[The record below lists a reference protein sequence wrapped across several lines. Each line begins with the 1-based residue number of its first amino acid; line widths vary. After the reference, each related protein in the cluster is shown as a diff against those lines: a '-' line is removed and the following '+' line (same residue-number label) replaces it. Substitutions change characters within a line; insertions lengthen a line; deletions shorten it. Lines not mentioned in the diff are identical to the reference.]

1 MEKIKILIVDDV
13 PQTRKDLIRLL
24 YFEEDMEVVGE
35 AGNGQEA
42 LQKIGEL
49 QPDVVLMDINMPQMD
64 GITATEK
71 AGQLYPEVAVVIIS
85 IQGEAEYLK
94 KAMVAGA
101 RDYLVKPLSSNEM
114 GLTIRSVYK
123 QQQLRR
129 ASQYQIEPLPALI
142 TDEQSAGA
150 APAQTATKPA
160 EEKTEGKVVV
170 IFGGKGGCGK
180 TTIATNLAVVLAQN
194 QKKKVVLVDYDLQF
208 GDIAV
213 MLNLRDGNNISDL
226 VQSTE
231 KITAADLADYVIRHF
246 SGIDI
251 LPAPLFPQDAEY
263 VTAEHTETIMQ
274 LLKQQY
280 DYVIVDTASI
290 FNDINL
296 QALEAAELIL
306 LVVTRDIPTI
316 KNAKTSL
323 NILETLN
330 YREKIRVVLNRSNQD
345 LGVDIPD
352 LETGLEITV
361 AYQIVSD
368 EKTVISA
375 INKGA
380 PVTVSHAGAEIS
392 RDLRRL
398 GERIATGQRLASAEK
413 QKGLITRIFSL

>member
-1 MEKIKILIVDDV
+1 M
-13 PQTRKDLIRLL
+13 
-24 YFEEDMEVVGE
+24 
-35 AGNGQEA
+35 
-42 LQKIGEL
+42 
-49 QPDVVLMDINMPQMD
+49 
-64 GITATEK
+64 
-71 AGQLYPEVAVVIIS
+71 
-85 IQGEAEYLK
+85 
-94 KAMVAGA
+94 
-101 RDYLVKPLSSNEM
+101 
-114 GLTIRSVYK
+114 
-123 QQQLRR
+123 
-129 ASQYQIEPLPALI
+129 
-142 TDEQSAGA
+142 
-150 APAQTATKPA
+150 
-160 EEKTEGKVVV
+160 
-170 IFGGKGGCGK
+170 
-180 TTIATNLAVVLAQN
+180 
-194 QKKKVVLVDYDLQF
+194 VDYDLQF

-263 VTAEHTETIMQ
+263 VTAEHTETILQ

-306 LVVTRDIPTI
+306 LVVARDIPTI

>member
-1 MEKIKILIVDDV
+1 M
-13 PQTRKDLIRLL
+13 IR
-24 YFEEDMEVVGE
+24 
-35 AGNGQEA
+35 
-42 LQKIGEL
+42 
-49 QPDVVLMDINMPQMD
+49 
-64 GITATEK
+64 
-71 AGQLYPEVAVVIIS
+71 
-85 IQGEAEYLK
+85 
-94 KAMVAGA
+94 
-101 RDYLVKPLSSNEM
+101 
-114 GLTIRSVYK
+114 
-123 QQQLRR
+123 
-129 ASQYQIEPLPALI
+129 
-142 TDEQSAGA
+142 
-150 APAQTATKPA
+150 
-160 EEKTEGKVVV
+160 
-170 IFGGKGGCGK
+170 
-180 TTIATNLAVVLAQN
+180 
-194 QKKKVVLVDYDLQF
+194 
-208 GDIAV
+208 
-213 MLNLRDGNNISDL
+213 
-226 VQSTE
+226 
-231 KITAADLADYVIRHF
+231 
-246 SGIDI
+246 
-251 LPAPLFPQDAEY
+251 
-263 VTAEHTETIMQ
+263 
-274 LLKQQY
+274 
-280 DYVIVDTASI
+280 DTAFI

>member
-226 VQSTE
+226 GRVQRKLRQQTWRTMS
-231 KITAADLADYVIRHF
+231 LAF

-251 LPAPLFPQDAEY
+251 LPAPLFPKMRV
-263 VTAEHTETIMQ
+263 VTAEHTETILQ
-274 LLKQQY
+274 LPKQQY

-413 QKGLITRIFSL
+413 QKG